1 MKKIFLLC
9 VFLLF
14 FSSINC
20 LSAIAKFD
28 YDYSTENYNFNLP
41 KSYSANIN
49 GFVTPVKIQGHSGP
63 CWCFGI
69 ISALESNYLRQN
81 NLKQNNLDFSEMN
94 LIYNLNDGTSTNNPY
109 AFDFDVS
116 GNNEMA
122 TAYFASGRGPVF
134 EKNDPYKSDY
144 TPRAQIENLKKPLAK
159 YIRRII
165 YVPDINQSDTVSL
178 KNHRELVKKF
188 VFENGSVATNIFW
201 NENYLDKSGKNYYY
215 NSYASATNHTAA
227 IIGWD
232 DNYSRENF
240 EIKPEHDGAFIL
252 KNSWGADKHDN
263 GFFFMSY
270 DDKFAGFNA
279 YFMSEIVEP
288 LEKYKF
294 ENIYQHDYF
303 GMTSAFREE
312 LLGDKKYI
320 CSVFDLK
327 SDKESLSDIGV
338 FIASNNVN
346 CKFLLLKVNDDGEI
360 VGYSDF
366 LYEENFEFP
375 GYYVV
380 SLPKKILLSD
390 KKFGI
395 GVKMTGPDLFIPCEK
410 KEYNF
415 CSKAVA
421 QPNQNFYGNEYGFE
435 NFNAYDIT
443 NFCIKGFTEKNLD
456 SAQNISYKKFLSR
469 PIQNTNYIAPTQ
481 NINHEVTEKKFANF
495 DGFIIIIIFLPFAA
509 VLISYLLSK
518 KI

>member
-1 MKKIFLLC
+1 M
-9 VFLLF
+9 
-14 FSSINC
+14 
-20 LSAIAKFD
+20 
-28 YDYSTENYNFNLP
+28 
-41 KSYSANIN
+41 
-49 GFVTPVKIQGHSGP
+49 
-63 CWCFGI
+63 
-69 ISALESNYLRQN
+69 
-81 NLKQNNLDFSEMN
+81 
-94 LIYNLNDGTSTNNPY
+94 
-109 AFDFDVS
+109 
-116 GNNEMA
+116 
-122 TAYFASGRGPVF
+122 
-134 EKNDPYKSDY
+134 
-144 TPRAQIENLKKPLAK
+144 
-159 YIRRII
+159 
-165 YVPDINQSDTVSL
+165 
-178 KNHRELVKKF
+178 
-188 VFENGSVATNIFW
+188 
-201 NENYLDKSGKNYYY
+201 
-215 NSYASATNHTAA
+215 
-227 IIGWD
+227 
-232 DNYSRENF
+232 
-240 EIKPEHDGAFIL
+240 
-252 KNSWGADKHDN
+252 
-263 GFFFMSY
+263 
-270 DDKFAGFNA
+270 
-279 YFMSEIVEP
+279 P

-327 SDKESLSDIGV
+327 NDKEALSDIGV

-360 VGYSDF
+360 VGYSNF

-435 NFNAYDIT
+435 SFNAYDIT

-469 PIQNTNYIAPTQ
+469 PIQCYHLGRYYQVALVFP
-481 NINHEVTEKKFANF
+481 V
-495 DGFIIIIIFLPFAA
+495 FIIHHNDKLSFLKVCHSIFYSAQFRYFHC
-509 VLISYLLSK
+509 SLLVFYRERELYF
-518 KI
+518 ITLL